1 MTPIGAAG
9 SCGRLPDDRGDDAPA
24 CGSIAEFAQVDPL
37 PRAQVDAPA
46 ADGKR
51 ESRPHERRFRMGG
64 HVVVALVGVDVVGF
78 AFADEAVEDRFQ
90 IGAHVGI
97 GVLVEGQT
105 GRGVLD
111 EEVQQSRGGQRR
123 KVRLDLVGDRV
134 EAPAAG
140 AEGEFDLAYHRCRM
154 FLRCMISGAKIRF
167 FPESPSPR
175 LPFPVAAERK
185 KRSDVIRFSR
195 K

>member
-1 MTPIGAAG
+1 
-9 SCGRLPDDRGDDAPA
+9 
-24 CGSIAEFAQVDPL
+24 
-37 PRAQVDAPA
+37 
-46 ADGKR
+46 
-51 ESRPHERRFRMGG
+51 MGG

-123 KVRLDLVGDRV
+123 KVRFDLVGDRV

-140 AEGEFDLAYHRCRM
+140 AEG
-154 FLRCMISGAKIRF
+154 
-167 FPESPSPR
+167 
-175 LPFPVAAERK
+175 
-185 KRSDVIRFSR
+185 
-195 K
+195 

>member
-78 AFADEAVEDRFQ
+78 AFADEAVTPNASRSVRTSGSAFSLRVRP
-90 IGAHVGI
+90 A
-97 GVLVEGQT
+97 
-105 GRGVLD
+105 
-111 EEVQQSRGGQRR
+111 EVCLMKRCSN
-123 KVRLDLVGDRV
+123 
-134 EAPAAG
+134 PAAG
-140 AEGEFDLAYHRCRM
+140 SGGRFASISSVIGWKPL
-154 FLRCMISGAKIRF
+154 LRGRRVNPIWRIIVVGCFCG
-167 FPESPSPR
+167 
-175 LPFPVAAERK
+175 V
-185 KRSDVIRFSR
+185 
-195 K
+195 